1 MTNSPIINSYT
12 SASRY
17 HDISC
22 GHVVWGHESKCQH
35 LHGHNY
41 RVHFQVSGERD
52 ALGRVLDFGVIKE
65 KLCMWLETEWDHRFL
80 IWDQHPVANALVALD
95 PQGVLCLPFN
105 PTAENMARHL
115 LEIIGPK
122 QLAGLPVTLSRVVVE
137 ETAKCSAE
145 AGLWV
150 PQAGQR

>member
-1 MTNSPIINSYT
+1 MTPQPGTLLT

-41 RVHFQVSGERD
+41 RVHFHVSGERD
-52 ALGRVLDFGVIKE
+52 AIGRVLDFGVIKDR
-65 KLCMWLETEWDHRFL
+65 LCLWLEQEWDHRFL
-80 IWDQHPVANALVALD
+80 IWDQHPLTAALAALD
-95 PQGVLCLPFN
+95 PVGVVALPFN

-115 LEIIGPK
+115 LEVIGPQ
-122 QLAGLPVTLSRVVVE
+122 QLQGLSVLLSGVVVE

-145 AGLWV
+145 VRMLAV
-150 PQAGQR
+150 

>member
-1 MTNSPIINSYT
+1 MTHDPHSLI

-41 RVHFQVSGERD
+41 RVHFHVSGERD
-52 ALGRVLDFGVIKE
+52 AIGRVLDFGVIKE
-65 KLCMWLETEWDHRFL
+65 RLCRWLETTWDHRFL
-80 IWDQHPVANALVALD
+80 IWDQHPLAAALTALD
-95 PQGVLCLPFN
+95 PEGVVGLSFN

-115 LEIIGPK
+115 LEVVGPL
-122 QLAGLPVTLSRVVVE
+122 QLQGLPVTLMRVVVE

-145 AGLWV
+145 ASRPLSF
-150 PQAGQR
+150 QART